1 MLFQQVIEKIVEKHS
16 KLKKIRAY
24 RCSSQ
29 KNHIYEYDIKD
40 YFDICRIRL
49 VKLAEFKI
57 CEVYVLVNNKYNAK
71 PYDDTF
77 KSALVHCRQVV
88 VPFVNEMFKT
98 NYPLDAEISFTS
110 TELYNLNGDS
120 EKDVDTSFRIGDSPK
135 LYHVECESSPSGS
148 IVVRMYEYDS
158 RIGLQN
164 SMVDD
169 GKLIVEFPSSAV
181 LYLRSNA
188 NTPDKLKVCIRVD
201 EREFSYEM
209 PVMKLSNYSLD
220 VIFAKKLY
228 FLLPFYFFVY
238 ENDLQVYN
246 SSKDKL
252 QELLHDFEK
261 WISRMMH
268 LDETE
273 MSKQVK
279 DNLLRYARNV
289 AVGLSKNY
297 GMVREGVDAFMGG
310 VVSRYSPVE
319 QEIHDAVEAAVNS
332 TKESTTLNNML
343 DLYNDGSISLAV
355 AAKKSKLSEIEFL
368 KKYEEFKSRI
378 V

>member
-1 MLFQQVIEKIVEKHS
+1 
-16 KLKKIRAY
+16 
-24 RCSSQ
+24 
-29 KNHIYEYDIKD
+29 
-40 YFDICRIRL
+40 
-49 VKLAEFKI
+49 
-57 CEVYVLVNNKYNAK
+57 
-71 PYDDTF
+71 
-77 KSALVHCRQVV
+77 
-88 VPFVNEMFKT
+88 MFKT
-98 NYPLDAEISFTS
+98 NYPLDADVSFTS
-110 TELYNLNGDS
+110 TELYTLSGDS

-169 GKLIVEFPSSAV
+169 GKLVVEFPSSAV
-181 LYLRSNA
+181 LYLRSNSK
-188 NTPDKLKVCIRVD
+188 TPDKLQVCIRAD
-201 EREFSYEM
+201 EKEFTYEM

-220 VIFAKKLY
+220 GIFAKKLY

-246 SSKDKL
+246 SSKEKL

-261 WISRMMH
+261 WITRMMY

-319 QEIHDAVEAAVNS
+319 QEIHEAVEAAISN
-332 TKESTTLNNML
+332 TTLNNML
-343 DLYNDGSISLAV
+343 DLYNDGHLSLAI
-355 AAKKSKLSEIEFL
+355 ASKKANLTEEEFL
-368 KKYEEFKSRI
+368 KKYQEYLAKNKN
-378 V
+378 